1 MKLQFDLLNN
11 DGKMEN
17 DVKEIFDKI
26 KKITSSVKPAVLE
39 VPLFDPKSMIKKI
52 DFPEIDFQDNVL
64 FQMENNQKKQIKEL
78 KKVNKILVK
87 ENEQLRLLNDKK
99 DKELA
104 EIKQNAKK
112 ERIRFWW
119 TYVITT
125 GFTIVGIIVSI
136 IVAIYL

>member
-1 MKLQFDLLNN
+1 MRGKWKTKSKKFLIKL
-11 DGKMEN
+11 
-17 DVKEIFDKI
+17 

-112 ERIRFWW
+112 ERRRFWW

>member
-1 MKLQFDLLNN
+1 MRGKWKTMSKNFLIKL
-11 DGKMEN
+11 
-17 DVKEIFDKI
+17 

-112 ERIRFWW
+112 ERRRFWW

>member
-1 MKLQFDLLNN
+1 
-11 DGKMEN
+11 MEN
-17 DVKEIFDKI
+17 DVKEFFDKI

-39 VPLFDPKSMIKKI
+39 VPLFDPESMIKKI

-112 ERIRFWW
+112 ERRRFWW

>member
-1 MKLQFDLLNN
+1 
-11 DGKMEN
+11 
-17 DVKEIFDKI
+17 
-26 KKITSSVKPAVLE
+26 
-39 VPLFDPKSMIKKI
+39 MIKKI

-112 ERIRFWW
+112 ERRRFWW

>member
-1 MKLQFDLLNN
+1 
-11 DGKMEN
+11 MEN

-87 ENEQLRLLNDKK
+87 ENEQLLLLNDKK

-112 ERIRFWW
+112 ERRRFWW

>member
-1 MKLQFDLLNN
+1 
-11 DGKMEN
+11 MEN

-26 KKITSSVKPAVLE
+26 KKNTSSVKPAVLE
-39 VPLFDPKSMIKKI
+39 VPLFDPISMIKKI

-112 ERIRFWW
+112 ERRRFWW